1 MAWHEVSDMVLEFFG
16 EDFKT
21 QLLSELV
28 ELSKQAH
35 AEAQRQQS
43 RETKWVSMA
52 ELQEKTGW
60 GRTSLETWR
69 DQKKFRYMQKT
80 KGGKYLYDLEDV
92 QRFCRSLAK

>member
-1 MAWHEVSDMVLEFFG
+1 MVLELFG
-16 EDFKT
+16 ENFKAE
-21 QLLSELV
+21 LLNELV
-28 ELSKQAH
+28 ELNKQALTEAKKQVSKQ
-35 AEAQRQQS
+35 
-43 RETKWVSMA
+43 TTWVGIA

>member
-1 MAWHEVSDMVLEFFG
+1 MVLEFFG

-21 QLLSELV
+21 QLLGELV
-28 ELSKQAH
+28 ELNKQAL

-43 RETKWVSMA
+43 RETKWVGIA
-52 ELQEKTGW
+52 ELQKKTGW
-60 GRTSLETWR
+60 GRTNLELWR

>member
-1 MAWHEVSDMVLEFFG
+1 MVLEFFG
-16 EDFKT
+16 EDFKA

-28 ELSKQAH
+28 ELNKQAL

-43 RETKWVSMA
+43 RETKWVSIA

-60 GRTSLETWR
+60 GRTSLEAWR

-80 KGGKYLYDLEDV
+80 KGGKYLYDLDDV
-92 QRFCRSLAK
+92 QRFLRKISEEGRR

>member
-1 MAWHEVSDMVLEFFG
+1 MVLELFG

-21 QLLSELV
+21 QLLGELV
-28 ELSKQAH
+28 ELNKQAL

-43 RETKWVSMA
+43 QETKWVSIT
-52 ELQEKTGW
+52 ELQKATGW

-69 DQKKFRYMQKT
+69 DQKKFRYMQKS

-92 QRFCRSLAK
+92 QRFLRKISEEGRR

>member
-1 MAWHEVSDMVLEFFG
+1 MVLELFG
-16 EDFKT
+16 EDFKM

-28 ELSKQAH
+28 ELNKQALV
-35 AEAQRQQS
+35 EAKKQVAKQ
-43 RETKWVSMA
+43 TTWVSIA

-69 DQKKFRYMQKT
+69 DQKKFRYMQKS

-92 QRFCRSLAK
+92 QRFLRKISEEGRR

>member
-1 MAWHEVSDMVLEFFG
+1 MVLELFG
-16 EDFKT
+16 ENFKT
-21 QLLSELV
+21 ELLNELV
-28 ELSKQAH
+28 ELNKQALAEAKKQVSKQ
-35 AEAQRQQS
+35 
-43 RETKWVSMA
+43 TTWVGIA

-60 GRTSLETWR
+60 GRTNLELWR

>member
-1 MAWHEVSDMVLEFFG
+1 MQEMALELFG
-16 EDFKT
+16 ENFKT
-21 QLLSELV
+21 ELFSELV
-28 ELSKQAH
+28 ELNKQALTEAKKQVSKQ
-35 AEAQRQQS
+35 
-43 RETKWVSMA
+43 TIWVGIA

-92 QRFCRSLAK
+92 QRFLRKISEEGRR